1 MNGQST
7 MHNKPLQGPFELD
20 KGMSLY
26 DALVCSNPETRW
38 IAAAM
43 VRASAEARDVAR
55 RTSTWIVTVIDGEVR
70 RLDPDSPLLPDL
82 TELLDLADS
91 VERERFSR

>member
-1 MNGQST
+1 
-7 MHNKPLQGPFELD
+7 MHKKPLQGPFELD

-55 RTSTWIVTVIDGEVR
+55 RTSTWVVTVVDGEVC
-70 RLDPDSPLLPDL
+70 RLHPDSPLLPDL
-82 TELLDLADS
+82 TELLELADR
-91 VERERFSR
+91 VAREQASNS